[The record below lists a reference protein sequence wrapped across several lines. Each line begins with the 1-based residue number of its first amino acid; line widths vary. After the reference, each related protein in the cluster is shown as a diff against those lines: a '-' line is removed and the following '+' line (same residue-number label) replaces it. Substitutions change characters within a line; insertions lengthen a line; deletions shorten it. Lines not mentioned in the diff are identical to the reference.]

1 MELKALGD
9 VTDGPLLTHSLTPV
23 LHLARESY
31 HVVRSGEHTHP
42 EKAALCFLAVF
53 FFLPMLSLLPE
64 FSPPTQLGYI
74 FHLFSASLSVLDEN
88 NIPLTLHSK

>member
-23 LHLARESY
+23 LH
-31 HVVRSGEHTHP
+31 HVVRSSEHTHP

-53 FFLPMLSLLPE
+53 FFLPMLSVLPE
-64 FSPPTQLGYI
+64 FLPPSQLGYI

-88 NIPLTLHSK
+88 DIPLTLHSK